1 MATPTSTQL
10 PKGKDMAKAAAVGK
24 TQGRIVWE
32 QFRKHYIALVGL
44 VVLLLMYVMAAF
56 AGFLAPY
63 GMNEYRRTPVSA
75 FMPPTTIHWIDPE
88 TGRLTRPFVYE
99 YTADRD
105 PVTRQRVFVEDT
117 DGARYPIQFFVR
129 RPSHSYTILGIWRSD
144 LRLFGVEDPARVFLW
159 GTNSLGKDLFS
170 RVLYGGQVS
179 LTIGVLAVWVSLIL
193 GLTFGVIAGFYGGL
207 VDDFFMRL
215 IEVIDAIPGLFLL
228 IVLATLLKDPR
239 NPLAQLFGLQMT
251 SAQTFLMVVM
261 VLGFVGWGGLARTIR
276 SLVLSLR
283 EMDYAQAAKALGAS
297 EARGSCSAT
306 SSRRPPRYV
315 MVILTLAIPG
325 FILTEVGLSFLGLGP
340 SELDSASWGLLL
352 RDATARGVSI
362 QFVPWLLIPG
372 IPIFLAVLV
381 LEPRRRRSARRV
393 RPEEAAQLSAALA
406 SLSGPR
412 VARTAV
418 SRRRDTR
425 MVALPAN
432 RVDSRVMRGHP

>member
-1 MATPTSTQL
+1 MPAKVAPPGTSHRTPVAD
-10 PKGKDMAKAAAVGK
+10 PAAVRGK
-24 TQGRIVWE
+24 TQARIVWE
-32 QFRKHYIALVGL
+32 QFRKHHIALVGL
-44 VVLLLMYVMAAF
+44 VVLGLMYLAAAF

-75 FMPPTTIHWIDPE
+75 FMPPTTIHWTDPE

-99 YTADRD
+99 YTSDRD
-105 PVTRQRVFVEDT
+105 PVTRQRVFFEDT
-117 DGARYPIQFFVR
+117 DGSRYPIEFLVR
-129 RPSHSYTILGIWRSD
+129 RPSQPYRILGIWQSD
-144 LRLFGVEDPARVFLW
+144 LRLFGVADPARVYLW

-179 LTIGVLAVWVSLIL
+179 LTIGILAVWVSLIL
-193 GLTFGVIAGFYGGL
+193 GLTFGVLAGFYGGL

-215 IEVIDAIPGLFLL
+215 VEVIDAIPYLFLL

-251 SAQTFLMVVM
+251 SAQTFLMVVI

-297 EARGSCSAT
+297 EARVMFRHLLPAT
-306 SSRRPPRYV
+306 ASYV
-315 MVILTLAIPG
+315 MVVVTLAIPG
-325 FILTEVGLSFLGLGP
+325 FILPEVGLSFLGLGP

-372 IPIFLAVLV
+372 IPIFVAVLCWNLV
-381 LEPRRRRSARRV
+381 GDGLRDAFDPKKRR
-393 RPEEAAQLSAALA
+393 
-406 SLSGPR
+406 
-412 VARTAV
+412 
-418 SRRRDTR
+418 
-425 MVALPAN
+425 
-432 RVDSRVMRGHP
+432 